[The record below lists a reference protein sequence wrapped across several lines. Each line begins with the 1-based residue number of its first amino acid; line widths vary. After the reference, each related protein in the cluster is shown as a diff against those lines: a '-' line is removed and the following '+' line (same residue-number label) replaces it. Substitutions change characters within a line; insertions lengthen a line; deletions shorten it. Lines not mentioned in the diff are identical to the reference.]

1 MILLRN
7 ICPPNVENERK
18 QSKSALME
26 QSVIAG
32 IGNIYSDE
40 ILFAAK
46 IYPARPAN
54 SLTGEEWETSLQ
66 QSSRSVLPFLFKKMT

>member
-1 MILLRN
+1 
-7 ICPPNVENERK
+7 
-18 QSKSALME
+18 ME

-54 SLTGEEWETSLQ
+54 SLTGEEMETSC
-66 QSSRSVLPFLFKKMT
+66 SNRPGASYLFCSKK